1 MAVNYWCSQT
11 NAYLHKKRTH
21 ISHMGKSSLFG
32 KTGIVAMTS
41 REERKIEP
49 LTVLL
54 TPEGQQR
61 LDLKRG
67 LTHRL
72 LITQSDQMCHTEHA
86 P

>member
-1 MAVNYWCSQT
+1 MPTCTRKELIFLTWEKVRC
-11 NAYLHKKRTH
+11 LE
-21 ISHMGKSSLFG
+21 